1 MDPLYQLSHQ
11 CPLTHPSYLTP
22 SLIHFPL
29 THPSLTCSFTFPSHT
44 LHFLTHSLSPTHPSL
59 PHSFTVPSHT
69 PHIFT
74 HLFTV
79 PSYTSHILTHSFTV
93 PLHILHILP
102 DSLTDS
108 SPTHLQVWD
117 TAGQERYQSL
127 GVAFYR
133 GADACILV
141 FDLTNMKSFQGL
153 DRWRDD
159 FLIQTSPDDPENFPF
174 VLIGNKIDLANQG
187 QRQVRL
193 YIGGC

>member
-1 MDPLYQLSHQ
+1 MGSLYRLSPSLPITQLSH
-11 CPLTHPSYLTP
+11 PN
-22 SLIHFPL
+22 
-29 THPSLTCSFTFPSHT
+29 
-44 LHFLTHSLSPTHPSL
+44 FLTHSLSPNTPLTSLL
-59 PHSFTVPSHT
+59 PHS
-69 PHIFT
+69 
-74 HLFTV
+74 
-79 PSYTSHILTHSFTV
+79 LTL
-93 PLHILHILP
+93 PL
-102 DSLTDS
+102 
-108 SPTHLQVWD
+108 THLQVWD

-193 YIGGC
+193 YVGGC